1 MEEVDY
7 LNSIWTLP
15 EPVGVQVGACD
26 EANAFYDPE
35 AKMITMCSEMAEYIL
50 SSAP

>member
-1 MEEVDY
+1 
-7 LNSIWTLP
+7 
-15 EPVGVQVGACD
+15 VGVQVAPCE

-50 SSAP
+50 STAP